1 MLSCTISVCYLQD
14 IYHIQAVTAET
25 GVLIYISLL
34 PPSLAPVLPLSAL
47 YSPSPSSPPTFPPL
61 FLSTQTFFLQKLP
74 LAMFYFLY
82 SASTLLENSTPPL
95 SPRSLGVENT
105 IIYSFVLPSLPI
117 AVCFYWRFRCC
128 CLFCLRSH
136 YRTRSDLLGV
146 SIFMEPPRCV
156 LFM

>member
-1 MLSCTISVCYLQD
+1 MCL
-14 IYHIQAVTAET
+14 
-25 GVLIYISLL
+25 
-34 PPSLAPVLPLSAL
+34 LSAGHL
-47 YSPSPSSPPTFPPL
+47 SHPGSHCRNRRANIHLSPSSLLLLLQFCLSLHFTSPVPHRLLL
-61 FLSTQTFFLQKLP
+61 FLLSTQTFFLQKLP

-82 SASTLLENSTPPL
+82 SASTLLGNSTPPL

-136 YRTRSDLLGV
+136 YRTCSDLVGV
-146 SIFMEPPRCV
+146 SIFM
-156 LFM
+156 